1 MSVAGRK
8 WKKQKTSRKFISLVN
23 HQSNLLPLLPLLRSS
38 WSSNCL
44 SSIMVGVTFLIT
56 HQQLKKTFS
65 KKMGNTIIEP
75 SRQKCCL
82 PSVFF
87 ASVTVLHSLNQIQTD
102 SESSPTELS
111 LVVSTVTDTQTKA
124 IITCTFT
131 LAGEGQWSRRMNK
144 QYAENDR
151 CRRSPAFFN
160 LLLFPSS
167 SYHILL
173 AD

>member
-1 MSVAGRK
+1 MEK
-8 WKKQKTSRKFISLVN
+8 TENKQKIYFPGRL
-23 HQSNLLPLLPLLRSS
+23 QSNLLPLLPLLRSS

-56 HQQLKKTFS
+56 HQQLKKTFT

-102 SESSPTELS
+102 SESSLTELS

-131 LAGEGQWSRRMNK
+131 LAGEGQ
-144 QYAENDR
+144 
-151 CRRSPAFFN
+151 
-160 LLLFPSS
+160 
-167 SYHILL
+167 
-173 AD
+173 